1 MHIKVTALGLNVKF
15 FTFDLLLFFN
25 KRIVLSFK
33 NNMLILKGK
42 MAFIEFLLIGLHL
55 LLFLLDA
62 LLLTLSSLL
71 RVFAFFKFLLELLKL
86 IFLFDKISVKPV
98 WPFLQL
104 TIQSLQVDVF
114 TKHLFNFFF
123 LGLFL
128 MHQLL
133 DSVILRERQTTA
145 LLDDLMQVSDFAFEV
160 LDDFAGFFL
169 LVFGLLDKTPSSVY
183 LLL

>member
-1 MHIKVTALGLNVKF
+1 MHIKVTALGFNVKF

-98 WPFLQL
+98 
-104 TIQSLQVDVF
+104 
-114 TKHLFNFFF
+114 
-123 LGLFL
+123 
-128 MHQLL
+128 
-133 DSVILRERQTTA
+133 
-145 LLDDLMQVSDFAFEV
+145 
-160 LDDFAGFFL
+160 
-169 LVFGLLDKTPSSVY
+169 
-183 LLL
+183 